1 MNSRSS
7 NATADPVNAK
17 PSSPDETFAARVIA
31 NFGEATAVSALK
43 TETAAT
49 PNAGE
54 HEPAATLRAIPL
66 KKLPLLVAGDIVTCQ
81 PQADSNSEVRVVAL
95 QKRQSELARPDRRGK
110 LKPVAAN
117 LSCLLI
123 VCAPQPEPDTL
134 LMDQFCIVAN
144 HNGLEPVIVMNKSDM
159 LAASGAEAQA
169 EQCRAMLSAYK
180 QAGFRTIE
188 INTIDESAWQPM
200 LDAMENRVAVLVGQ
214 SGVGKSSI
222 VKRILPDQEIRV
234 GALTK
239 ATGIGAHTTTVSCW
253 YELDNSGA
261 LIDSPGVRQF
271 AVDYLDPAA
280 VATGFPE
287 IVRLASECRF
297 NNCRHG
303 VEPGCAVLQ
312 ALESQAWESAEPSI
326 SESRYRNYLK
336 LSAAD

>member
-1 MNSRSS
+1 M
-7 NATADPVNAK
+7 AVP
-17 PSSPDETFAARVIA
+17 
-31 NFGEATAVSALK
+31 GEAAVNGLQEFESGK
-43 TETAAT
+43 
-49 PNAGE
+49 P
-54 HEPAATLRAIPL
+54 LRAIPL
-66 KKLPLLVAGDIVTCQ
+66 KKIPLLVAGDIVTCQ
-81 PQADSNSEVRVVAL
+81 LQADNNAEVRVVAL

-134 LMDQFCIVAN
+134 LIDQFCIVAK
-144 HNGLEPVIVMNKSDM
+144 HNDLEPVIVMNKSDL
-159 LAASGAEAQA
+159 LADMSANPGTETKAAE
-169 EQCRAMLSAYK
+169 CRKTLNAYRS
-180 QAGFRTIE
+180 AGFQTIE
-188 INTIDESAWQPM
+188 INTMDASAWQPM
-200 LDAMENRVAVLVGQ
+200 LDAMQDRVAVLVGQ

-253 YELDNSGA
+253 YELDNDAA

-271 AVDYLDPAA
+271 AVDYLDPVA

-287 IVRLASECRF
+287 IGRLANDCRF
-297 NNCRHG
+297 SNCRHR

-312 ALESQAWESAEPSI
+312 SLESAQPAISA
-326 SESRYRNYLK
+326 SRYRNYLK
-336 LSAAD
+336 LSAVD

>member
-1 MNSRSS
+1 
-7 NATADPVNAK
+7 
-17 PSSPDETFAARVIA
+17 
-31 NFGEATAVSALK
+31 
-43 TETAAT
+43 
-49 PNAGE
+49 
-54 HEPAATLRAIPL
+54 
-66 KKLPLLVAGDIVTCQ
+66 
-81 PQADSNSEVRVVAL
+81 
-95 QKRQSELARPDRRGK
+95 
-110 LKPVAAN
+110 
-117 LSCLLI
+117 
-123 VCAPQPEPDTL
+123 
-134 LMDQFCIVAN
+134 
-144 HNGLEPVIVMNKSDM
+144 
-159 LAASGAEAQA
+159 
-169 EQCRAMLSAYK
+169 MLSAYK

-297 NNCRHG
+297 NNCRHR

-312 ALESQAWESAEPSI
+312 ALESQALESAEPSI